1 MIILTNYTIGNSS
14 KEEAFFELPFTV
26 QVSNNLKDSV
36 VFLYLVKN
44 IEFEIDKYDLISK
57 SEYIVLYKL

>member
-1 MIILTNYTIGNSS
+1 MTILTNYTIGNSS
-14 KEEAFFELPFTV
+14 KEESFFELPFTV